1 MSRSQIHSQRFKKI
15 NSSEEN
21 ESWTHIVEVSSPW
34 KSWIHHFSRKR
45 SLNEQSSSRVFVSY
59 SYWRVYLPVIFAIFY
74 QIWSLSVFM
83 TSMTC
88 EQMIILSYWRYVRI
102 ANQRCNVCNG
112 NIYLY
117 ISVENILVRE
127 LSPKV
132 FSKSEIC
139 EMTMDLAYM
148 CVKPQMRLYVCHQM
162 RLNVCHQMRLLNP
175 QHNGVC
181 FARLL
186 LLASLG
192 RFSTVQTGILVQWV
206 FLCKHWFLS
215 KYWLLDPK
223 WTQMDPKWTQNGPKM
238 DPKWTHNGPIMDPKW
253 TQNGPKMDPK
263 WTHNGPMMDPKWTQN
278 GPKNGPKMDP
288 KWTQTVT
295 HMWTHLEL
303 DSPRNEEFT
312 QFCDFHHW
320 NSALCALFSHI
331 CAYKHIHQRIM
342 LKCWYQKFD
351 VQFQW
356 FSRNPSLNVQY
367 NNDSKQRYWS
377 GGTNPT
383 IVSYM
388 TIVQSDI
395 MEKIPQVWF
404 SENWTPCSRNQ
415 RDLEVWSPAIYVV
428 LNTSDHDSCTE
439 AKLETHMKKNENKV
453 E

>member
-1 MSRSQIHSQRFKKI
+1 MWTNDHFVVSTTCSNCKSKMQCVQRQHVPPHLYGKHSCQR
-15 NSSEEN
+15 
-21 ESWTHIVEVSSPW
+21 TV
-34 KSWIHHFSRKR
+34 
-45 SLNEQSSSRVFVSY
+45 
-59 SYWRVYLPVIFAIFY
+59 
-74 QIWSLSVFM
+74 
-83 TSMTC
+83 
-88 EQMIILSYWRYVRI
+88 
-102 ANQRCNVCNG
+102 
-112 NIYLY
+112 
-117 ISVENILVRE
+117 
-127 LSPKV
+127 
-132 FSKSEIC
+132 SKSVLKKWNLRNDHGRRLCVCQAPNAFMCVSPNALKMCVTKCVCWIRNTTEFAS
-139 EMTMDLAYM
+139 LAYF
-148 CVKPQMRLYVCHQM
+148 C
-162 RLNVCHQMRLLNP
+162 
-175 QHNGVC
+175 
-181 FARLL
+181 
-186 LLASLG
+186 SL
-192 RFSTVQTGILVQWV
+192 RSDV
-206 FLCKHWFLS
+206 FQQSKLEFLS
-215 KYWLLDPK
+215 NECSCVNTDSCLNTDC
-223 WTQMDPKWTQNGPKM
+223 WTPKWTQNGPKM
-238 DPKWTHNGPIMDPKW
+238 DPKWT
-253 TQNGPKMDPK
+253 QNGPKMDPE
-263 WTHNGPMMDPKWTQN
+263 
-278 GPKNGPKMDP
+278 
-288 KWTQTVT
+288 WTQTVT
-295 HMWTHLEL
+295 HMWTHLEI

-320 NSALCALFSHI
+320 NSSLCALFSHI